1 MRYGD
6 RPTRP
11 TKLKTQNSKSIT
23 MTPFIHPALDVQKA
37 LSRDY
42 IDPSVLSRFQ
52 RILLT
57 TDGTLTEI
65 LAAYL
70 CEQIHLV
77 KLSEQSY
84 ALEQAIAPLN
94 VETGMEVIDRRILL
108 QGKISRRNFIYA
120 ESFLV
125 PDRLEETFKQ
135 ELLVSQTPLGR
146 LWLEHKL
153 ETFKEIIDTA
163 KEPAGSLASYFSI
176 SPEEALLSRTYRV
189 FSKREPIMMITEKF
203 PESFFRDSF

>member
-1 MRYGD
+1 M
-6 RPTRP
+6 
-11 TKLKTQNSKSIT
+11 QNFASTS
-23 MTPFIHPALDVQKA
+23 LDVQKA
-37 LSRDY
+37 LTRSY
-42 IDPSVLSRFQ
+42 IEPSTLSQFQ

-77 KLSEQSY
+77 KLSEQLY
-84 ALEQAIAPLN
+84 NIKHDLEPLN
-94 VETGMEVIDRRILL
+94 LQSGMDVIDRQILL

-120 ESFLV
+120 ETLLV
-125 PDRLEETFKQ
+125 PDRLESKFKQ

-153 ETFKEIIDTA
+153 ETFKEIVDTA
-163 KEPAGSLASYFSI
+163 KEPAGVLAAHFGI
-176 SPEEALLSRTYRV
+176 SPEDALLSRTYRV
-189 FSKREPIMMITEKF
+189 FSQREPIMMITEKF

>member
-1 MRYGD
+1 MQNAATTSLD
-6 RPTRP
+6 IQKVLTRSYIEP
-11 TKLKTQNSKSIT
+11 SL
-23 MTPFIHPALDVQKA
+23 
-37 LSRDY
+37 LS
-42 IDPSVLSRFQ
+42 PFQ

-77 KLSEQSY
+77 KLSEQLYSVKHD
-84 ALEQAIAPLN
+84 LEPLN
-94 VETGMEVIDRRILL
+94 IRAGMDVIDRQILL

-125 PDRLEETFKQ
+125 PERLESKFKQ

-163 KEPAGSLASYFSI
+163 KEPAGALSSHFGI
-176 SPEEALLSRTYRV
+176 SPEDSLLSRTYRV

-203 PESFFRDSF
+203 PENFFRDTF

>member
-1 MRYGD
+1 
-6 RPTRP
+6 
-11 TKLKTQNSKSIT
+11 

-37 LSRDY
+37 LTRDY

-77 KLSEQSY
+77 KLSERSY
-84 ALEQAIAPLN
+84 SLEQAIAPLE
-94 VETGMEVIDRRILL
+94 VETGMDVIDRRILL

-163 KEPAGSLASYFSI
+163 KEPAGSLASYFRI
-176 SPEEALLSRTYRV
+176 SPDEALLSRTYRV

>member
-1 MRYGD
+1 M
-6 RPTRP
+6 
-11 TKLKTQNSKSIT
+11 QNFASTS
-23 MTPFIHPALDVQKA
+23 LEVQKA
-37 LSRDY
+37 LTRSY
-42 IDPSVLSRFQ
+42 VEPPMLSRFQ

-77 KLSEQSY
+77 KLSEHSY
-84 ALEQAIAPLN
+84 QIQHDLEPLDIQ
-94 VETGMEVIDRRILL
+94 TGMDVIDRRILL

-125 PDRLEETFKQ
+125 PDRLNEQFKQ
-135 ELLVSQTPLGR
+135 ELLVSQTPLGK

-163 KEPAGSLASYFSI
+163 KEPAGALAAHFSI
-176 SPEEALLSRTYRV
+176 SPEESLLSRTYRV
-189 FSKREPIMMITEKF
+189 FSNREPIMMITEKF

>member
-1 MRYGD
+1 M
-6 RPTRP
+6 
-11 TKLKTQNSKSIT
+11 QNLAN
-23 MTPFIHPALDVQKA
+23 TPLQVQKA
-37 LSRDY
+37 LNRSY
-42 IDPSVLSRFQ
+42 IEPSMLSRFQ

-70 CEQIHLV
+70 CEQIILV
-77 KLSEQSY
+77 KLSEQMHKLNRDLSP
-84 ALEQAIAPLN
+84 LAINA
-94 VETGMEVIDRRILL
+94 GIDVIDRRILL

-125 PDRLEETFKQ
+125 PDRLEEKFKQ

-146 LWLEHKL
+146 LWVEHKL

-163 KEPAGSLASYFSI
+163 KEPAGALSSHFGI

-189 FSKREPIMMITEKF
+189 FSNREPIMMITEKF
-203 PESFFRDSF
+203 PECFFQDNF